1 MYFTNAAADAAQDS
15 SNKDLIAAF
24 TKAFP
29 QKDDTG
35 AYTFPAYDC
44 AKILI
49 DAIGR
54 AIDTAGGNMP
64 NRKQVLEAVQK
75 TDKLKL
81 STGTYS
87 FDKLGDPTAATM
99 AFYQYKGGDWAFVKQ
114 FAVGQ

>member
-1 MYFTNAAADAAQDS
+1 
-15 SNKDLIAAF
+15 
-24 TKAFP
+24 
-29 QKDDTG
+29 
-35 AYTFPAYDC
+35 
-44 AKILI
+44 
-49 DAIGR
+49 
-54 AIDTAGGNMP
+54 MP

-99 AFYQYKGGDWAFVKQ
+99 AFYQLKGGDWAFVKQ